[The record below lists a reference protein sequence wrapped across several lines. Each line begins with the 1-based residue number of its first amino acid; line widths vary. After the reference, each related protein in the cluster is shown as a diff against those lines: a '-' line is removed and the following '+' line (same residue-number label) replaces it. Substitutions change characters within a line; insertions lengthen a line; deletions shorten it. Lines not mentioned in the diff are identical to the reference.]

1 MRTLFALTTVALS
14 AALTHLPAYALPA
27 SQASAEALLV
37 VTKAESM
44 VDSMY
49 GRLEQM
55 MRQGMKD
62 SLQGKPVS
70 AEQQRVLDTVPQKFM
85 AVMREEFNWSKMK
98 PMYIQLY
105 SETFEQDEIDGLLA
119 FYKSPVGQAFV
130 TKMPVVM
137 NKSMVIAQ
145 SQMQS
150 LIPKMKEAI
159 DSAMAEAKVVK

>member
-1 MRTLFALTTVALS
+1 
-14 AALTHLPAYALPA
+14 
-27 SQASAEALLV
+27 
-37 VTKAESM
+37 
-44 VDSMY
+44 
-49 GRLEQM
+49 